1 MEYALFALGG
11 VILTLIGLLLFRAQ
25 RRQEPD
31 PEQIEQPT
39 RLTPQAQLYK
49 LQKSDKF
56 WGVSV
61 ESHCGASSR
70 LAGQHFPFDEAP
82 HLPVNDCN
90 AAACICSYIG
100 LPDRRMRDERRRGQ
114 DRRGA
119 MRMESTERRADRP
132 RRKDDLINWNSYRH
146 F

>member
-25 RRQEPD
+25 RGQ
-31 PEQIEQPT
+31 EQIPEETEKPI
-39 RLTPQAQLYK
+39 RLTPPAQLYK
-49 LQKSDKF
+49 LQKSDRF

-61 ESHCGASSR
+61 ESHCRASSR
-70 LAGQHFPFDEAP
+70 LVGQHFPFDEAP
-82 HLPVNDCN
+82 HLPVNDCE
-90 AAACICSYIG
+90 AGACICSYIG
-100 LPDRRMRDERRRGQ
+100 LPDRRFHDDRRRGQ

-119 MRMESTERRADRP
+119 MRMESTERRAERP
-132 RRKDDLINWNSYRH
+132 RRKDDLVNWNSYRH